1 MEATWLTLTVLVERA
16 LAIWASIHIILRKRD
31 VRAAIG
37 WTGLV
42 WLVPVVGPAAYGL
55 FGINRIKRRAAR
67 LRSNEAHPPPGQF
80 EDDGTAGQ
88 LAARHPILIPIARLV
103 DQVTRA
109 PLVPGNRVEP
119 LVGGD
124 EAYPD
129 MLGAINAAESS
140 VALATYIFDNDRA
153 GAKFVDAL
161 ARAHER
167 GVQVRVLIDGA
178 GKRYSV
184 PPITRTLRNRGIPT
198 SVFLESTMPWR
209 NPYLNLRNHRK
220 LLIVDGRIGFTGG
233 LNIREGCVL
242 SLSPKSPV
250 QDLHFRIEGPV
261 VRQLLDTFVLDWAFT
276 DGELL
281 RGEHWHTRIQAM
293 GPTHARGVPDG
304 PDEDFEAISQVLFG
318 ALSQARTR
326 VRICTPYFLPDATLI
341 AALNVAAMRGVAV
354 EILVPAK
361 CNLRFVQWAATAQA
375 DQMLQAGCR
384 MYLTPPPFDHT
395 KLLLVDDAWAFVG
408 SANWDPRSLRL
419 NFEFNVEFYDEAVSE
434 RLYAISDA
442 KLRAA
447 KELTLAQIRQR
458 SLPTQLRDGVM
469 RLFSPYL

>member
-1 MEATWLTLTVLVERA
+1 MDAAWVTLTVLVERA
-16 LAIWASIHIILRKRD
+16 LAVWASIHIILRKRD

-42 WLVPVVGPAAYGL
+42 WLVPVIGPAAYGL

-67 LRSNEAHPPPGQF
+67 LRSNEAHPPPGRF
-80 EDDGTAGQ
+80 EDDGTAEQ
-88 LAARHPILIPIARLV
+88 LSARHPSLIPIARLV
-103 DQVTRA
+103 DQVTRS
-109 PLVPGNRVEP
+109 PLVPGNQVEP

-129 MLGAINAAESS
+129 MLDSIDRASSS

-153 GAKFVDAL
+153 GGRFVEAL

-167 GVQVRVLIDGA
+167 GVHVRVLIDGA

-184 PPITRTLRNRGIPT
+184 PPITRTLRKRGIPT

-220 LLIVDGRIGFTGG
+220 LLVVDGRTGYTGG

-242 SLSPKSPV
+242 SLRPKHPV
-250 QDLHFRIEGPV
+250 QDIHFRFQGPV

-276 DGELL
+276 DGEVL
-281 RGEHWHTRIQAM
+281 RGERWQASIQAT
-293 GPTHARGVPDG
+293 GATHARGVPDG
-304 PDEDFEAISQVLFG
+304 PDEDFEAISQVLLG
-318 ALSQARTR
+318 ALSQAQRR

-341 AALNVAAMRGVAV
+341 AALNTAAMRGVAV
-354 EILVPAK
+354 EIFVPAK

-395 KLLLVDDAWAFVG
+395 KLMLVDEAWVFVG

-419 NFEFNVEFYDEAVSE
+419 NFEFNVECYDERLSE
-434 RLYAISDA
+434 RLHEIIDG
-442 KLRAA
+442 KLHAA
-447 KELTLAQIRQR
+447 AELTLAQLRQR
-458 SLPTQLRDGVM
+458 PLPIQLRDGIM